1 MKNAALLVIYAGES
15 ERKLAAADDSVK
27 QSGGVRLALAEPA
40 KLAIL
45 EGDWPGGAVGLW
57 GLPDADAAA
66 EAVSKAGPWENG
78 SFAVLVSQREG
89 AQWPQAGAGFLLV
102 QGGFT
107 DPVKAAAYNAALP
120 PIYAKFSGYY
130 LALARAD
137 SIVHLAGDWEPKSM
151 VVGVFPSVETVQG
164 FWHSDEYKAAKK
176 LRQGGGH
183 FLVAAF
189 SGD

>member
-1 MKNAALLVIYAGES
+1 MDNAVILIVYAGLGEQMPAT
-15 ERKLAAADDSVK
+15 LGDSVK
-27 QSGGVRLALAEPA
+27 QAGGVRLVWAEPE
-40 KLAIL
+40 KLILL
-45 EGDWPGGAVGLW
+45 EGEWPGGAVGLW
-57 GLPDADAAA
+57 GLPDAEAAA
-66 EAVSKAGPWENG
+66 EAVSAAGPWENG
-78 SFAVLVSQREG
+78 SFAVLVAQREG
-89 AQWPQAGAGFLLV
+89 AKWPLAGAGFLLV

-120 PIYAKFSGYY
+120 PVYAKFSGYY

-137 SIVHLAGDWEPKSM
+137 SIVPLAGDWEPKSM
-151 VVGVFPSVETVQG
+151 VVGIFPSVANVEG
-164 FWHSDEYKAAKK
+164 FWHSDDYKAAKK

>member
-1 MKNAALLVIYAGES
+1 MNNAAILVVYAGQGEP
-15 ERKLAAADDSVK
+15 KLAAVDNAVK
-27 QSGGVRLALAEPA
+27 QAGGVRLALADLE
-40 KLAIL
+40 KLTIL
-45 EGDWPGGAVGLW
+45 EGEWPGGAVGLW
-57 GLPDADAAA
+57 GLPDTDTAA
-66 EAVSKAGPWENG
+66 EAVSQAGPWEGG

-89 AQWPQAGAGFLLV
+89 AKWPQAEAGFLLV

-120 PIYAKFSGYY
+120 PVYAKFSGYY

-151 VVGVFPSVETVQG
+151 VVGIFPSVARTQG
-164 FWHSDEYKAAKK
+164 FWHSDEYKAAKM

>member
-1 MKNAALLVIYAGES
+1 MKNAAILVAYAGQS
-15 ERKLAAADDSVK
+15 ERKLAAVDDSVK
-27 QSGGVRLALAEPA
+27 QAGAVRIALAEPEN
-40 KLAIL
+40 LILL
-45 EGDWPGGAVGLW
+45 EGEWPGGAVGLW
-57 GLPDADAAA
+57 GLPDAEASA
-66 EAVSKAGPWENG
+66 EAVSAAGPWENG

-89 AQWPQAGAGFLLV
+89 TKWPLAGAGFLLV

-120 PIYAKFSGYY
+120 PVYAKFSGYY

-137 SIVHLAGDWEPKSM
+137 SIVPLAGDWEPKSM
-151 VVGVFPSVETVQG
+151 VVGIFPSVANVEG
-164 FWHSDEYKAAKK
+164 FWHSDDYKAAKK